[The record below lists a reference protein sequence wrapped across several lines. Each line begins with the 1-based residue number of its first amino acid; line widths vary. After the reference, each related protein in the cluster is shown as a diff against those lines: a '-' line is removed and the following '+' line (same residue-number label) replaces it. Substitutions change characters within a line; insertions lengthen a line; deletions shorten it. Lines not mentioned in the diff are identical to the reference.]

1 MNWQK
6 VGLIFRPEPKYDW
19 MVSHASLPTALHL
32 HRDIY
37 RVYFNS
43 RNKLNHSHVGYIE
56 IDINQPDKIL
66 YLTTEPVLTPGPLG
80 YFDDH
85 GVWASSIVTYN
96 NKI

>member
-85 GVWASSIVTYN
+85 GVWASSIVT
-96 NKI
+96 